1 MIPTGETGL
10 IDAAFALLRRDM
22 SLFWARGAAP
32 GLGVG
37 VYLTLMAMIPL
48 SLGPDSVVLGRIAP
62 GLSYM
67 CLALVSLLSL
77 ERLFERDY
85 EDGLFDL
92 LRLGVLPLELI
103 VLIKAGAQW
112 LGAGLILTVLT
123 PLVMMALGAPTSV
136 AGLGLLTSGLGSLAF
151 ALIGAIGAGL
161 SLGLRKGGA
170 LMAVLVLPLYI
181 PPVIF
186 GAGAM
191 DAARSGGD
199 VCQGLILL
207 LAYALFAL
215 AIAPF
220 AAAAAIRSALG

>member
-1 MIPTGETGL
+1 
-10 IDAAFALLRRDM
+10 
-22 SLFWARGAAP
+22 
-32 GLGVG
+32 
-37 VYLTLMAMIPL
+37 
-48 SLGPDSVVLGRIAP
+48 
-62 GLSYM
+62 
-67 CLALVSLLSL
+67 
-77 ERLFERDY
+77 
-85 EDGLFDL
+85 
-92 LRLGVLPLELI
+92 
-103 VLIKAGAQW
+103 
-112 LGAGLILTVLT
+112 
-123 PLVMMALGAPTSV
+123 MMALGAPTSV